1 MAAGQGRCLLHQNT
15 QGFGIPHCVQMGL
28 LGGSDRLCRLFHP
41 RLRIDQALLVI
52 RCRQGCQ
59 RLLEPVQ
66 RSAIVFGL
74 LFVLVGDRL
83 PCRADLLALGRLL
96 RRLHRPI
103 SRGIGARRRPQ
114 FRQLLVDLSQRSPGP
129 RHFAGLGGQQRK
141 PRGTR
146 PGTLGPVLGSS
157 QCLRRSG
164 EGLMLFAQDV
174 QFFLYRR
181 LLAPQALDRPLGAG
195 HQGLGFP
202 RIA

>member
-1 MAAGQGRCLLHQNT
+1 MISWT
-15 QGFGIPHCVQMGL
+15 P
-28 LGGSDRLCRLFHP
+28 
-41 RLRIDQALLVI
+41 QALSLFQR
-52 RCRQGCQ
+52 RCEER
-59 RLLEPVQ
+59 RN
-66 RSAIVFGL
+66 A
-74 LFVLVGDRL
+74 
-83 PCRADLLALGRLL
+83 LLALGRLL

-103 SRGIGARRRPQ
+103 SRGIGAGRRPQ

-164 EGLMLFAQDV
+164 EGLMLFAQGV

-181 LLAPQALDRPLGAG
+181 LLAPRPG
-195 HQGLGFP
+195 
-202 RIA
+202 RR